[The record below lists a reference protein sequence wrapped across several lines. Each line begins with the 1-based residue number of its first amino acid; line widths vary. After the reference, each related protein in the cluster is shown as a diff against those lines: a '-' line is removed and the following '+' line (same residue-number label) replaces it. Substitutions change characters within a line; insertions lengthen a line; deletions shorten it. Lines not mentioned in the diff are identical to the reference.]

1 MTFYS
6 IEKASRVEIEI
17 KKSLFI
23 GQAAPVQSEEG
34 ALAFIESVQAAH
46 PQATHHC
53 RAYLIGETGLIQR
66 FHDDGEPSGTAGM
79 PILETA
85 KQMGVT
91 NVVIVVTRYF
101 GGIKLGA
108 GGLVR
113 AYRQAARSALEAGRL
128 TRYVPWKVV
137 DIRIAYESLGKCD
150 YLLRESPVVE
160 RDRVFTDRVALTWL
174 IPEDRVGWIRTQVME
189 ISAGQ
194 AKFEEKQRLKLPEV
208 NPGKRV

>member
-6 IEKASRVEIEI
+6 IEKASRIELDI

-23 GQAAPVQSEEG
+23 GQACPVQREEE
-34 ALAFIESVQAAH
+34 ALAFIDGIQTAH

-53 RAYLIGETGLIQR
+53 RAYIIGEAGLIQR

-85 KQMGVT
+85 KQMELT

-113 AYRQAARSALEAGRL
+113 AYRQAARETLEAGRV
-128 TRYVPWKVV
+128 TSYVPWKEV
-137 DIRIAYESLGKCD
+137 DIQIAYESLGKCD
-150 YLLRESPVVE
+150 YLLQESPVVE
-160 RDRVFTDRVALTWL
+160 RNRVFTDRVALTWL
-174 IPEDRVGWIRTQVME
+174 IPEDRVGWIRAQVME

-194 AKFEEKQRLKLPEV
+194 AKFEAKQRLMLPEV
-208 NPGKRV
+208 NPK